1 MELDYRAIG
10 VRVKEKRLSMGW
22 TQEGLAAA
30 VGISVPHMSNVER
43 GKTKVS
49 LQTLVDIAN
58 ALEATLDE
66 LVCDNLTK
74 SKVIFDE
81 KKIAYELSRCN
92 EKDVKIVYDVVK
104 ALTKSLRVRGK
115 SDPEGRSGSLRE
127 GRTSE

>member
-10 VRVKEKRLSMGW
+10 VRVKEKRLRMGW
-22 TQEGLAAA
+22 TQEALAAA

-74 SKVIFDE
+74 SKIIFE
-81 KKIAYELSRCN
+81 EKIAYELSRCN
-92 EKDVKIVYDVVK
+92 ERDVKVVYDMVK

-115 SDPEGRSGSLRE
+115 SDPKGGSRDFGE

>member
-81 KKIAYELSRCN
+81 KIAYELSRCN